1 MGAMTASSGSPS
13 SGSPSGSPSSDPRER
28 LDWFELDPR
37 LTHLNHASFGAPT
50 RAALDAADAR
60 RREIERDSTEGLGEG
75 LVERLAPQAAAVEA
89 LLGARPGSLALTENS
104 TEGDAALATSLAAAL
119 PLRPGDH
126 VLLLDVEYP
135 SVLRAWAVACERAGA
150 TCDVARLPLPASAA
164 DVLAAVEAAH
174 PATRVLVLSAITSS
188 TALAMPLAAAVGAAH
203 ARGMTVV
210 VDAAHVAGHVP
221 VDLEALGADAALGSL
236 HKWLPVPRAV
246 GFLWLAEHLRDAVRP
261 AVVSLDWDAGD
272 LVRRFGWRG
281 TWDPAPALGLADAIA
296 QRAAWDRAG
305 LLEHAVAV
313 SDALDAGLREPGPR
327 GVGLRPTAA
336 DPALV
341 PPRLRAYLVDDASLA
356 GLRAALA
363 ARRVRAWTGPA
374 PDGTPVLRLATHV
387 YSAAADLA
395 PVLTAVRSALRDAAE
410 A

>member
-1 MGAMTASSGSPS
+1 MTAASDPT
-13 SGSPSGSPSSDPRER
+13 SDPRER
-28 LDWFELDPR
+28 LDWFELDPG

-50 RAALDAADAR
+50 RTALDAADAR
-60 RREIERDSTEGLGEG
+60 RREIEHDSTDGLGEG

-104 TEGDAALATSLAAAL
+104 TEGDAALATSLG
-119 PLRPGDH
+119 PTLRAGEH

-150 TCDVARLPLPASAA
+150 TCDVARLPLPAGTA
-164 DVLAAVEAAH
+164 DVLAAVDAAH
-174 PATRVLVLSAITSS
+174 PATRVLVISAVTSS
-188 TALAMPLAAAVGAAH
+188 TALATPLPAVVAAAH

-221 VDLEALGADAALGSL
+221 LDLEALGADAALGSL

-246 GFLWLAEHLRDAVRP
+246 GFLWLAEHLRDTVRP
-261 AVVSLDWDAGD
+261 AVVSLDWDADD

-281 TWDPAPALGLADAIA
+281 TWDPAPALGLAEAIA
-296 QRAAWDRAG
+296 QREDWARAG
-305 LLEHAVAV
+305 LLDHAVAV
-313 SDALDAGLREPGPR
+313 SDVLDAGLREAGQR
-327 GVGLRPTAA
+327 GAGLRPTAA

-341 PPRLRAYLVDDASLA
+341 PPRLRAYLVDGVGLA

-395 PVLTAVRSALRDAAE
+395 PVLTAVRSAVRDALE